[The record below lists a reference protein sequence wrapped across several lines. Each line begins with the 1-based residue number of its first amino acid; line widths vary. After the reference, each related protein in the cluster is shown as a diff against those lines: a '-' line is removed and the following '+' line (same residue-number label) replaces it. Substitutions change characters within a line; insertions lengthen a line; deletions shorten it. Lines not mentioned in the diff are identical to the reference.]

1 MTTWP
6 AVDDPGAAPLPLGGL
21 RVLDLS
27 RILAGPFAAMVLGD
41 LGADVIKVERPGTG
55 DDTRRWGPPFRA
67 GESTYFLSVNRNRRS
82 LTLNLE
88 TAAGREIL
96 GRLAGD
102 AHLVLE
108 NFLPHQ
114 LTALRLD
121 ELRRENPGLAW
132 VSIRAASS
140 DGPLGPLPGFDAMVQ
155 ARSGLMSITGDAD
168 HPTKVG
174 VAIVDVIAGLHAVIA
189 GLTLLI
195 AKGTFAPIGAGAP
208 STFEVP
214 LLECA
219 LTALINQA
227 SNYLLAGI
235 TPRRLG
241 NEHPNLVPYGSF
253 SCSDGDLVVGAGSDR
268 QFRGL
273 ASTIGKAGL
282 ADDPRFS
289 SNAARIGNRTELN
302 ALIADALAGES
313 RAAWGARFDAGGVP
327 WAPVNDIADAFAEE
341 HVRAIGLVAEL
352 SNGADTLAQVR
363 TPFIIDGDRPELR
376 SAPPSLG
383 EHTAAILTQLG
394 YGADRIAELRAAGV
408 L

>member
-6 AVDDPGAAPLPLGGL
+6 AVDDAGAASLPLRGL

-27 RILAGPFAAMVLGD
+27 RILAGPFATMVLSD
-41 LGADVIKVERPGTG
+41 LGADVIKVERPETG

-88 TAAGREIL
+88 TEAGREIL
-96 GRLAGD
+96 GRLASD
-102 AHLVLE
+102 AHLLLE

-114 LTALRLD
+114 LTPLGLD
-121 ELRRENPGLAW
+121 ELRAANPGLAW

-155 ARSGLMSITGDAD
+155 ARSGLMSITGDED

-174 VAIVDVIAGLHAVIA
+174 VAIADVIAGLHAVIA

-195 AKGTFAPIGAGAP
+195 AKGTFTAVGTGEP
-208 STFEVP
+208 STIEVP

-227 SNYLLAGI
+227 SNYLLAGF

-253 SCSDGDLVVGAGSDR
+253 SCTDGDLVVGAGSDR
-268 QFRGL
+268 QFQRL
-273 ASTIGKAGL
+273 AHSIDMAGL

-289 SNAARIGNRTELN
+289 SNAVRIENRTQLN
-302 ALIADALAGES
+302 ALIANALSRES
-313 RAAWGARFDAGGVP
+313 RAVWGARFDAVGVP
-327 WAPVNDIADAFAEE
+327 WAPVNDIAEAFAED
-341 HVRAIGLVAEL
+341 HVRAIGLVAEVPH
-352 SNGADTLAQVR
+352 GADTLAQVR

-383 EHTAAILTQLG
+383 EHTATILEHLG